1 MRVAVCI
8 PAGAMSHTFF
18 AMDFAAMIGWT
29 CKHTD
34 IEPEIHYRLGTI
46 LPEQRQVL
54 CQQAVESGAEFV
66 VMIDSDMR
74 FPNDLLK
81 RLTEH
86 DEYFVGTNVSTRRLP
101 LSVNTYVYNEKGGPP
116 KPAIPEHGLMGLEQV
131 MTTGFGIVCIKAE
144 VFSRIAFPW
153 FQIPFIH
160 DTGRYVGED
169 TYFCSRLKDAGIP
182 IHVDH
187 GLSWEI
193 KHVGTYEYELEDVM
207 ASWSVTSPLLVN

>member
-1 MRVAVCI
+1 MRVAVCV

-34 IEPEIHYRLGTI
+34 IVPEIHYRLGTI

-54 CQQAVESGAEFV
+54 CQNAVESGAEFV

-81 RLTEH
+81 RLVEH
-86 DEYFVGTNVSTRRLP
+86 DEDFVGTNVSTRRLP
-101 LSVNTYVYNEKGGPP
+101 LSVNTYRLSDGGPP
-116 KPAIPEHGLMGLEQV
+116 QPAIPEHGLMGLEQV
-131 MTTGFGIVCIKAE
+131 MTTGFGIVCIKAS

-153 FQIPFIH
+153 FQIPYITE
-160 DTGRYVGED
+160 TGRYVGED

-187 GLSWEI
+187 GLSWAI
-193 KHVGTYEYELEDVM
+193 KHVGDYEYDLEDVM
-207 ASWSVTSPLLVN
+207 ASWGVTQKILVT